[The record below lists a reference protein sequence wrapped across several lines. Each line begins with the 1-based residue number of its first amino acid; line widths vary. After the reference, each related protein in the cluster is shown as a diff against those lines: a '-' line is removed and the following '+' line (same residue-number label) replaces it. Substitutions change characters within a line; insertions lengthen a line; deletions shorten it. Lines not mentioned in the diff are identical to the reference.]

1 MIYFCCQSQRECP
14 PVAPQHLVFT
24 FFPSDIASL
33 GYCLPSLCFDKSVW
47 NMCTCL
53 RTILNVCVCVC
64 LAITAYQHSPVF
76 DYQMLHAPSNGTMP
90 QGLAQ
95 SSGRRSVF
103 CWDLSSLSCSDRTRG
118 RTPPGGQQR
127 PGSRSNP
134 QSTCP
139 SNVVSLRR
147 CTVTSQPRTPTPLM
161 ALTLCVCFSKKKM
174 EVLGF
179 R

>member
-64 LAITAYQHSPVF
+64 VWPSQPINTALCLTIRCSMPPAMAPCPK
-76 DYQMLHAPSNGTMP
+76 DLHRV
-90 QGLAQ
+90 LED
-95 SSGRRSVF
+95 
-103 CWDLSSLSCSDRTRG
+103 DLSSAGTWVLCPAVTGHVVGRHREASKGLDPAAIHNQPVCQMLFPYGGVLSHHSQER
-118 RTPPGGQQR
+118 PP
-127 PGSRSNP
+127 PLWLWHF
-134 QSTCP
+134 
-139 SNVVSLRR
+139 VSA
-147 CTVTSQPRTPTPLM
+147 S
-161 ALTLCVCFSKKKM
+161 AKKRWK
-174 EVLGF
+174 F
-179 R
+179 